1 MGITIMAAVFV
12 LVGIYLWSLALIRLF
27 ALAPISLLAGAW
39 FMFGLALAGPYMALI
54 VGVGWVIVGSGLF
67 LLKNWARWIAMGLT
81 VLYIAALVPAI
92 SMAQLGLPVLWY
104 GLLIALVSA
113 VGWYLAQSPAV
124 IDSFNRK
131 S

>member
-1 MGITIMAAVFV
+1 
-12 LVGIYLWSLALIRLF
+12 
-27 ALAPISLLAGAW
+27 
-39 FMFGLALAGPYMALI
+39 MFGLALAGPYMALI

-67 LLKNWARWIAMGLT
+67 LLQNWARWIAMGLT